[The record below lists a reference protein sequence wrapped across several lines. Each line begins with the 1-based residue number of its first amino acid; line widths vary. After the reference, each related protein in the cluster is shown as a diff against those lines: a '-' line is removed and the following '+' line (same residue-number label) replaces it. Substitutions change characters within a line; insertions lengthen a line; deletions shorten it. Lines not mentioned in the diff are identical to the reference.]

1 MLWNFQNF
9 TLKFI
14 NGKSWKQKEGNLQN
28 KINIAFLILFKLF
41 QKQTNKL
48 NSENWLEVRKPKL
61 NTNTEVYWKIKL
73 KNRS

>member
-14 NGKSWKQKEGNLQN
+14 NGKSWQQKEGNLQN

-61 NTNTEVYWKIKL
+61 NTDTDVYWKIKL